1 MNKSLTMAVLFVL
14 ALALPVFTADADGLF
29 LKLPE
34 DGTKVSYTMK
44 MTDTNVPPEGAT
56 QSMTISSVGKVEYKG
71 TPCRWIEI
79 GFLNELKGMR
89 RDTFHKL
96 LIPEAELK
104 KGGNPIGHL
113 VKSYLKQG
121 DSPAAG
127 NKNVASARNGPLP
140 ILLGGPI
147 KGAKKLEA
155 VTLETGLGKL
165 ETAGLKGTTIFKEA
179 ATEDDDDDDPAGEDN
194 STPEFK
200 LKVDLEFRTHKKVPF
215 GVAQAVLAY
224 TVDTGPGE
232 RSGTITFTVD
242 KISKGATSALPD
254 SK

>member
-14 ALALPVFTADADGLF
+14 TLALPVFTADADGLF

-44 MTDTNVPPEGAT
+44 ITGSNVPPEGAT
-56 QSMTISSVGKVEYKG
+56 QSMTISSVGKVEHKG

-96 LIPEAELK
+96 LIPKAELK
-104 KGGNPIGHL
+104 KGGNPIGQL
-113 VKSYLKQG
+113 VKAYLRQG
-121 DSPAAG
+121 DSPAAE

-165 ETAGLKGTTIFKEA
+165 ETAGLKGTTVFTEA
-179 ATEDDDDDDPAGEDN
+179 ATEDPDPAGEDN

-200 LKVDLEFRTHKKVPF
+200 LKVDLEIRTHKKVPF

-232 RSGTITFTVD
+232 RSGTIIFTVD
-242 KISKGATSALPD
+242 KISKGASSALPD